1 MLISV
6 RCDSCAETEGLFVQT
21 RPEKLPDCP
30 RCGGPR
36 HRQRVDPSLTT
47 RDRID
52 NGMMPKAVERPSEIA
67 RLVENREPK
76 NPVW

>member
-1 MLISV
+1 MFAVLHFPRFALQAV
-6 RCDSCAETEGLFVQT
+6 LRHE
-21 RPEKLPDCP
+21 PESWGRAVVL
-30 RCGGPR
+30 
-36 HRQRVDPSLTT
+36 VDPSMTT

-52 NGMMPKAVERPSEIA
+52 NGMMPKAVERPAEIQ